1 MIVFFSKKTRQW
13 SALKEPPFFSRC
25 KNWLY
30 LMFCWVLLNQ
40 KGVQSQAALAF
51 VRQSRR
57 TCSSACQP
65 HVMQHRGPQR
75 GFKETTPFIPFW
87 GWFSFFHPPS
97 TGFIPVTCEFIL
109 PPPPAS
115 VTMFFFSPYPFSSPT
130 PSLPTRS
137 LKPALFWESLCME
150 GRGDMSCQ
158 PLGSQEEVCLQLV
171 GSRTCSREKFNQ
183 TIVGGGGSV

>member
-65 HVMQHRGPQR
+65 HVMHHRGPQR

-115 VTMFFFSPYPFSSPT
+115 VTMFFFSPIL
-130 PSLPTRS
+130 SLPPLLLFPLAHWS
-137 LKPALFWESLCME
+137 LLCF
-150 GRGDMSCQ
+150 
-158 PLGSQEEVCLQLV
+158 GSHFVWRAEVTCLA
-171 GSRTCSREKFNQ
+171 SH
-183 TIVGGGGSV
+183 